1 MLHICRLHGIGLW
14 DWNRWMWARSLW
26 AWVLWWP
33 DQWLLLFLWE
43 GMDWKKLW
51 NWYWWLHGK
60 AMSEWGLLQWS
71 STWLSVSMSTSVQR
85 KELRDWYQWV
95 WSKPMSGKGNFYF
108 NFFQAKDFPEWRWMC
123 ESCSWLLLH
132 LQRWI
137 QWHSL
142 WDQHW
147 WLQEHFKQITLIAW
161 HVQIKSNNLYHDLDF
176 WQNQVWHCTMIKV
189 HSRYPIKQWLNSLPI
204 IFLHLPTHNWN

>member
-1 MLHICRLHGIGLW
+1 MLDFCRLHRIGLRDW
-14 DWNRWMWARSLW
+14 DWWMWARSLW

-85 KELRDWYQWV
+85 KELWDWYQWV
-95 WSKPMSGKGNFYF
+95 WSKPMSGKVIFISHF
-108 NFFQAKDFPEWRWMC
+108 
-123 ESCSWLLLH
+123 
-132 LQRWI
+132 
-137 QWHSL
+137 
-142 WDQHW
+142 
-147 WLQEHFKQITLIAW
+147 FKQKIFQNGGGCVN
-161 HVQIKSNNLYHDLDF
+161 HVPGYFCICKDGFNGTHCETNIDDCRSISN
-176 WQNQVWHCTMIKV
+176 K
-189 HSRYPIKQWLNSLPI
+189 
-204 IFLHLPTHNWN
+204 